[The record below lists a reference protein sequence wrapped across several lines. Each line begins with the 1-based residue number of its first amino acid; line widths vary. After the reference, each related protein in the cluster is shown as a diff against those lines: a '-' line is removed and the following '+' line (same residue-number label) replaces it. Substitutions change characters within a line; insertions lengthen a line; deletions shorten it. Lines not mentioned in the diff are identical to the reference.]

1 MSPDAAL
8 LAVAR
13 LNAEYAH
20 CIDAD
25 ELERWPGFFL
35 ADGSYRVTTA
45 ANEAR
50 GLTVGYIEAEGRAM
64 LEDRVL
70 SLREA
75 NIYEAQRY
83 RHVVSMPRI
92 LSIDGPEIRAET
104 GVLVVRVTQSG
115 DAMLFAAGQYN
126 DRILDDDGTLKFR
139 ERVVV
144 LDSEK
149 IDTLL
154 ALPL

>member
-1 MSPDAAL
+1 VSPDAAL

-13 LNAEYAH
+13 LNADYAH

-35 ADGSYRVTTA
+35 ADARYRVTTA
-45 ANEAR
+45 TNEER
-50 GLTVGYIEAEGRAM
+50 GLPIGYIEAEGRAM

-83 RHVVSMPRI
+83 RHIVSLPRI
-92 LSIDGPEIRAET
+92 LGVQGDEISTET
-104 GVLVVRVTQSG
+104 SFVVVRVMQSG

-126 DRILDDDGTLKFR
+126 DRIVENDGALKFR
-139 ERVVV
+139 ERIVV
-144 LDSEK
+144 LDGEK